1 MAVAK
6 GSLASVAGSP
16 VVWEVLAVGPYWVK
30 VRPADLSVARTA
42 VTVPIKDVS
51 PYDPSA

>member
-6 GSLASVAGSP
+6 GSLASIAGNP
-16 VVWEVLAVGPYWVK
+16 LVWEVLAVGPYWVK
-30 VRPADLSVARTA
+30 VRPADLSLARTA
-42 VTVPIKDVS
+42 VTVPIEDVS